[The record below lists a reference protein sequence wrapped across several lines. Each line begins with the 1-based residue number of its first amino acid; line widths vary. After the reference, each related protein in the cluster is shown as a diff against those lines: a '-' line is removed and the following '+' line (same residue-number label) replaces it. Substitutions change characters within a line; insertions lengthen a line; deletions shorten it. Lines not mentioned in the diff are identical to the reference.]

1 MAGGTLF
8 IGPTRLG
15 DGVLVTGLV
24 AHLARGGTPLT
35 IACGPTALA
44 LFDHAPGIARRL
56 AVSKRPLSLHWL
68 GLWSAVFGVTWDRV
82 VDLRGSALAYA
93 VRARERVVYRPTA
106 ANSHRLTEL
115 ARAMGLSTPPDPRL
129 WLTEVERDA
138 AARLVPAGP
147 FLALGPTANW
157 PGKMWPAER
166 FATLAAT
173 LVGPGG
179 ALHGASVVVLGAPS
193 EETLAHPLL
202 ERLPGA
208 VNLVGSTSVP
218 IAGALLER
226 AALYVGN
233 DSGLMHLAAAAGTP
247 TVGLFGPSRIER
259 YAPWGPRARAVRTPE
274 PYEALFP
281 PGYDRRT
288 TGSLMTSLAVEP
300 VLAACEGLLAKS
312 DGAAA

>member
-1 MAGGTLF
+1 MAEGTLF

-24 AHLARGGTPLT
+24 EHLARTGTPLT
-35 IACGPTALA
+35 IACGPLALA
-44 LFDHAPGIARRL
+44 LFGHAPGIARRL
-56 AVSKRPLSLHWL
+56 AVRKRALSLHWL
-68 GLWSAVFGVTWDRV
+68 GLWAATVGASWDRV

-93 VRARERVVYRPTA
+93 LRARERMVYRPRA
-106 ANSHRLTEL
+106 ANGHRLTEL
-115 ARAMGLSTPPDPRL
+115 AGALGLSTPPGPRL
-129 WLTEVERDA
+129 WLTDVERDA
-138 AARLVPAGP
+138 AARLVPAGR

-157 PGKMWPAER
+157 PGKIWPAER
-166 FATLAAT
+166 FAALATA

-179 ALHGASVVVLGAPS
+179 VRHGASVVVLGAPG
-193 EETLAHPLL
+193 EESFARPLL

-208 VNLVGSTSVP
+208 VDLVGRTSVP

-233 DSGLMHLAAAAGTP
+233 DSGLMHLAAAAGAP
-247 TVGLFGPSRIER
+247 TVGLFGPSRVER

-281 PGYDRRT
+281 PGYDRLT

-300 VLAACEGLLAKS
+300 VLAACEGLLAEAG
-312 DGAAA
+312 GAAA